1 MQKLG
6 TLLNV
11 SGKEIRIRRFMLR
24 VKKEMKKIIIGK
36 KRGRKKKNQNQF
48 RNRKLPREYVCL

>member
-24 VKKEMKKIIIGK
+24 VKKDMKKIIIGK
-36 KRGRKKKNQNQF
+36 ERKKEK
-48 RNRKLPREYVCL
+48 ESV

>member
-11 SGKEIRIRRFMLR
+11 SGKEIRIRFMLR
-24 VKKEMKKIIIGK
+24 VKKERKKIIIGK
-36 KRGRKKKNQNQF
+36 KRGRNKKNQF
-48 RNRKLPREYVCL
+48 RNGKLPREYVCL